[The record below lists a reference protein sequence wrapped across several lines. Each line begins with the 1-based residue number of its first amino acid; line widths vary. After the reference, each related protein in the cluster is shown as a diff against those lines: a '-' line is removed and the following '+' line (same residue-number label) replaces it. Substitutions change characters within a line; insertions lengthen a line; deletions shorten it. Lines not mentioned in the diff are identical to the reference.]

1 MEILQEIKHLVEKEL
16 QLNLDNKTRK
26 REYVFARAVYYRLC
40 SEFTKHSLNAIGETI
55 NKDHSTVIHGLK
67 IFKSF
72 LDFPNMYQAEIN
84 AYDNIHPTLK
94 KISTEIKEEAPETIL
109 ERFAREKQEMTNERN
124 NSIEKYNTLKD
135 KHNKLLKYFSK
146 FEKNAYEKYAEL

>member
-40 SEFTKHSLNAIGETI
+40 KEFTKCSLTAIGKEV
-55 NKDHSTVIHGLK
+55 NKDHATVIHGLK

-72 LDFPNMYQAEIN
+72 QSFPNMYQPELR
-84 AYDNIHPTLK
+84 AYNNIYPILK
-94 KISTEIKEEAPETIL
+94 KVSDELKKNIPETIL

-146 FEKNAYEKYAEL
+146 YEKNAYTKYAEI

>member
-16 QLNLDNKTRK
+16 QLNLDKKTRK

-40 SEFTKHSLNAIGETI
+40 HEFTKISLTAIGKNI
-55 NKDHSTVIHGLK
+55 NKDHATVIHGLK

-72 LDFPNMYQAEIN
+72 ELFPNMYQSELR

-94 KISTEIKEEAPETIL
+94 KVSDELKKNMPETLL
-109 ERFAREKQEMTNERN
+109 ERITRERQDMMDERN
-124 NSIEKYNTLKD
+124 KAIEDYNTLKD
-135 KHNKLLKYFSK
+135 KHNSMLKYFTR
-146 FEKNAYEKYAEL
+146 FQKNAYDKHKVI